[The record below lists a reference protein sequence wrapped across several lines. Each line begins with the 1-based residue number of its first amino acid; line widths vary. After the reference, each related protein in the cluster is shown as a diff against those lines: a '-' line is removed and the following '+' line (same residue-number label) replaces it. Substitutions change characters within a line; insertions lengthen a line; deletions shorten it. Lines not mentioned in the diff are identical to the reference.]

1 MASCRR
7 PTNAM
12 VSGVRSL
19 EVNPFNTAESNLLV
33 MYDGDAAGYDI
44 FAGNPSHEGSYLLS
58 ARQGSG
64 TAVCFVA
71 RNRFAVLLKEN
82 HIGIYNLQNELS
94 KTFDSPTP
102 CTAIHMGGNNR
113 VMLRDDTK
121 ASLYDLT
128 SRKIV
133 AECSIPSGTRYV
145 VWSPNMGYVA
155 FLAKNS
161 ILCCTKNLEVLYT
174 LHEHGRIKSA
184 CWDEN
189 NVLIYATHSH
199 LKYCV
204 PQAGDTA
211 VLSSLASPVY
221 LFRAAKGFVH
231 YLDRSNTHHREKL
244 ATTEYLFKL
253 ALHQQ
258 RLDDVKTLLKS
269 ARLCGHVVIGYLKKR
284 GHPEVALHFVE
295 DPATRFNLA
304 LEYGHIEEA
313 MPAAA
318 TLDDKTTWAR
328 LGREAL
334 RQGNQQVVEQVY
346 QKTKN
351 LEGLSFLYV
360 ITGNRGKL
368 GKMLKI
374 AERRND
380 VMSRYHNALLVG
392 NVEERVKVLAEMGQ
406 VALAAL
412 TARTHGLEELAV
424 TLEESLTRPVEQ
436 VRPDAKLL
444 LPPTPLFQASGEN
457 QNWPVTCSIAEA
469 FANSLANVEIAAPG
483 AVEEPPLEAYEDAAE
498 DPFGDDL
505 GGAVGDA
512 DLGAWGM
519 GDDLDLGD
527 VPDAPVEE
535 ARQDRGVARG
545 EPPRTKWLRDRKM
558 PMDLV
563 AAGEFGEALLMLERR
578 IGLVNAEPL
587 GALFKRA
594 YVAGQT
600 FVPGLPQAP
609 TLELPVLA
617 SGSCRDRTCSPFVVF
632 GVPNLL
638 EMEKEAAKLTTGG
651 KFADSLKA
659 FQSLLQALTLAVAT
673 SSEEETRLHELIET
687 CRQYVTGMRL
697 ECSRKELPPTEV
709 ARSLELVSYL
719 TCCKLHPTHVT
730 LSLRVAMS
738 TAFKGQNFLT
748 AAYFAK
754 RLLQG
759 SAGAKPNAEL
769 ATQARKVL
777 TVCESKASDA
787 HQLNFDLKAAGPE
800 GSLTICAGS
809 FMPIPPTAATVS
821 CPFCGSVF
829 TPSYKDKLCPTCN
842 LAKIGASTLGVQ
854 FRKVM

>member
-1 MASCRR
+1 MPPGTGGDDMRMNADLFGGGDAVVKYVLEGHDRGVNWASFHPSMPLVASVADDRVVKLWRMNDTKAWEVDTLRGHFNNVSCVVFHNTKDLIISNSEDRTIRVWDASSRTPIHTFRRENDRFWTVVQPPTKNLLAVGHDTGMVVFKLDRERAIGSPLGATLYYVKDQYISALDMENPNVEARTMASCRR

-64 TAVCFVA
+64 TSVCFTA

-133 AECSIPSGTRYV
+133 AEVSIPSGTRYV

-184 CWDEN
+184 CWEEN

-221 LFRAAKGFVH
+221 LFRAAKGHVH
-231 YLDRSNTHHREKL
+231 YLDRSNAHHREKL

-304 LEYGHIEEA
+304 LEYGHIQEA
-313 MPAAA
+313 MPAAQS
-318 TLDDKTTWAR
+318 LDDKTTWAR

-351 LEGLSFLYV
+351 LEGLSFLYLL
-360 ITGNRGKL
+360 TGNTGKL

-392 NVEERVKVLAEMGQ
+392 DVAERVKVLAEMGQ

-436 VRPDAKLL
+436 VRPDAALL
-444 LPPTPLFQASGEN
+444 LPPTPLAVKSG
-457 QNWPVTCSIAEA
+457 V
-469 FANSLANVEIAAPG
+469 
-483 AVEEPPLEAYEDAAE
+483 
-498 DPFGDDL
+498 
-505 GGAVGDA
+505 
-512 DLGAWGM
+512 
-519 GDDLDLGD
+519 
-527 VPDAPVEE
+527 
-535 ARQDRGVARG
+535 
-545 EPPRTKWLRDRKM
+545 
-558 PMDLV
+558 
-563 AAGEFGEALLMLERR
+563 
-578 IGLVNAEPL
+578 
-587 GALFKRA
+587 
-594 YVAGQT
+594 
-600 FVPGLPQAP
+600 
-609 TLELPVLA
+609 
-617 SGSCRDRTCSPFVVF
+617 
-632 GVPNLL
+632 
-638 EMEKEAAKLTTGG
+638 GG
-651 KFADSLKA
+651 K
-659 FQSLLQALTLAVAT
+659 
-673 SSEEETRLHELIET
+673 SS
-687 CRQYVTGMRL
+687 
-697 ECSRKELPPTEV
+697 
-709 ARSLELVSYL
+709 
-719 TCCKLHPTHVT
+719 
-730 LSLRVAMS
+730 
-738 TAFKGQNFLT
+738 
-748 AAYFAK
+748 
-754 RLLQG
+754 
-759 SAGAKPNAEL
+759 
-769 ATQARKVL
+769 
-777 TVCESKASDA
+777 
-787 HQLNFDLKAAGPE
+787 
-800 GSLTICAGS
+800 
-809 FMPIPPTAATVS
+809 
-821 CPFCGSVF
+821 
-829 TPSYKDKLCPTCN
+829 
-842 LAKIGASTLGVQ
+842 
-854 FRKVM
+854 